1 MIAAIF
7 HAEGKLKDMS
17 PRDRQRKRK
26 IKVRPLIDA
35 FFTWV
40 HKIADDK
47 SILMSQDT
55 YDGIRY
61 AINQEE
67 HLRVFLQDGEVPMH
81 NNCAE
86 RTIRGFTVGRRNW
99 MTIDTI
105 SGATASAVIYSLVET
120 ARANNLHIYHYMEYL
135 LTELPK
141 LREFASTEE
150 ETKAMERLLPWS
162 E

>member
-1 MIAAIF
+1 
-7 HAEGKLKDMS
+7 
-17 PRDRQRKRK
+17 
-26 IKVRPLIDA
+26 
-35 FFTWV
+35 
-40 HKIADDK
+40 
-47 SILMSQDT
+47 
-55 YDGIRY
+55 
-61 AINQEE
+61 
-67 HLRVFLQDGEVPMH
+67 
-81 NNCAE
+81 
-86 RTIRGFTVGRRNW
+86 

-162 E
+162 EELPEICHKRGR